1 MSHPE
6 LYSYKPQVKAC
17 HECGSKEGYSLH
29 WRCLVCL
36 VKYRSGPVAAQP
48 IIEKPKEETIDYE
61 RFMRQVPHRVRRGRG
76 W

>member
-36 VKYRSGPVAAQP
+36 AKYRAGADYHPP
-48 IIEKPKEETIDYE
+48 TEKKPKEEAIDYD
-61 RFMRQVPHRVRRGRG
+61 RFMRQVPHRVRRSRG